1 MENDQNEI
9 IKTFL
14 KIDSPKFQDKPYY
27 SINKEKNILTI
38 FDPVDK
44 GPSDK
49 SSDFEQDKIFIENDN
64 NSYIYEEICKNTI
77 KESLDGTSFSFI
89 SYGDSNSNK
98 IKLLIGDIKENT
110 NLNHKNFGIFPK
122 LLENLLKKMKN
133 LKNSKEKI
141 NLKASYFLVYDGDMI
156 DLSNLKKIR
165 DIKNYSEE
173 KLFEGKYSIKNEENI
188 IDMIKKENIESFKEE
203 IHFINQIF
211 NLLSDLE
218 EKGEHK
224 NIFTKSHI
232 CIILYIENELNKKN
246 SIINFVLLNGS
257 EYLYSG
263 RAKQFKSISNNDNN
277 IKLNKNTIEG
287 TKIALETQY
296 TYETLLNLTKLKIY
310 IDNNVDASN
319 TKQIKL
325 ILNKNNQ
332 NSKLTTLLYNL
343 FFKVQKMNFR
353 IIGTVIPNIG
363 FYQSFKDALIFLFDF
378 YKLKNTNEKQLSS
391 SINININNIPKLND
405 KPIQQNNNNNYER
418 HYEDIQKDNLI
429 FELQNKVNTYKRTIL
444 EQKENLSKKEE
455 KIAFLSENYLEQIN
469 ILKKKFNFTGDIN
482 VLLSGDENT
491 KEAKFIRNLRDASE
505 SNIRNEGNLRIL
517 QKKLESQEEEL
528 KKLKNKE
535 QMIDSNDTM
544 IKYYISVQQINEE
557 KNKKDKDVNQL
568 RIIIEDLN
576 KKLKLKDVLIDKY
589 KKEIQNKNNIL
600 FNLPKCLKESYSNLS
615 DENKTKTNRESNL
628 GDPNLQEEN
637 NSEKN
642 ESMQTDNLYRQEME
656 KIKKDNQ
663 KNLDIIKL
671 NYENSIKDKNSLIK
685 KLEHDYEIL
694 KYEINKNI
702 NKYGNEI
709 IKLNKILMSLISNYK
724 RIYFS
729 NITEKC
735 TIYNFNQKKDEFDKI
750 ILNIDKDIN
759 CNNFPLLYKI
769 LLKTNQIKMNQ
780 PLLYINYKKIYEPI
794 KKVEKLDEEEKIKTK
809 SDEKEKGKENKIEND
824 LKSKVPIKEEK
835 LNQFFKEETNNGKII
850 FNKETLEEM
859 SKEAIILHCINI
871 NNKLIGIENYLKKY
885 TEYKKGFNV
894 EQFEL
899 GEKYKDQIIEE
910 LKDKVNKL
918 SIKLDEQIKINNKN
932 ICVINSQNRKID
944 KLEKETI
951 VYNNLLKYKKPSSSI
966 ISPNKSTIYNSS
978 AIEFNSLNSNNN
990 SVSKNTKSLKKS
1002 SSYININNR
1011 NPFSP
1016 KIRNQ
1021 YQNKSNN
1028 DFSRPFSPKIKE
1040 SAIKK
1045 LKNKLYMA

>member
-1 MENDQNEI
+1 MDNNQNEI

-14 KIDSPKFQDKPYY
+14 KIESPNFQDKPYY

-49 SSDFEQDKIFIENDN
+49 SSDFEQDKIFIENDG

-77 KESLDGTSFSFI
+77 KESLEGISFSFI

-98 IKLLIGDIKENT
+98 IKLLIGDIKDN
-110 NLNHKNFGIFPK
+110 NLNHDNIGIFPK
-122 LLENLLKKMKN
+122 LLENLIKKMKSH
-133 LKNSKEKI
+133 KNSKGKI
-141 NLKASYFLVYDGDMI
+141 NLQASYFLVYDGDMI
-156 DLSNLKKIR
+156 DLSNLKNIK
-165 DIKNYSEE
+165 DIKNFSEE
-173 KLFEGKYSIKNEENI
+173 KLFEGKYNIKNEENI
-188 IDMIKKENIESFKEE
+188 IDIIKKENIESFKEE
-203 IHFINQIF
+203 IHFINNIF
-211 NLLSDLE
+211 YLLSDLE
-218 EKGEHK
+218 EKGENK
-224 NIFTKSHI
+224 NVFTRSHI
-232 CIILYIENELNKKN
+232 CIIIYIENELNKKN

-263 RAKQFKSISNNDNN
+263 RANQFKSISNNDNN

-296 TYETLLNLTKLKIY
+296 TYETLLNLIKLKIY
-310 IDNNVDASN
+310 IDNNIEASN
-319 TKQIKL
+319 SKQIKL
-325 ILNKNNQ
+325 ILKKNNQ

-343 FFKVQKMNFR
+343 FFKIQKMNFR

-363 FYQSFKDALIFLFDF
+363 FYQSFKDTLIFLFDF
-378 YKLKNTNEKQLSS
+378 YKLKKANEKQLSS
-391 SINININNIPKLND
+391 SININIDNNAKIKD
-405 KPIQQNNNNNYER
+405 KDKSVQHNNNYEK

-429 FELQNKVNTYKRTIL
+429 FDLQNKVNTYKRTIL

-455 KIAFLSENYLEQIN
+455 KIAFLSQNYQQQIN

-505 SNIRNEGNLRIL
+505 ANIRNEGNLRIL

-557 KNKKDKDVNQL
+557 KNKKDKDVNHL
-568 RIIIEDLN
+568 KNIIEDLN
-576 KKLKLKDVLIDKY
+576 KKIKIKDEIIDKF
-589 KKEIQNKNNIL
+589 KDEIQNKNKIL
-600 FNLPKCLKESYSNLS
+600 FNLPKCLKDSYTNLP
-615 DENKTKTNRESNL
+615 DETKSKTNRESNL
-628 GDPNLQEEN
+628 GEQNLQEEN
-637 NSEKN
+637 NYEKN
-642 ESMQTDNLYRQEME
+642 ESMQTDNLYRQEIE

-663 KNLDIIKL
+663 KKLDIMKL
-671 NYENSIKDKNSLIK
+671 NYENLLKDKNDIIK
-685 KLEHDYEIL
+685 KLEHNYEIL
-694 KYEINKNI
+694 KQEINKNI

-729 NITEKC
+729 NITEKIS
-735 TIYNFNQKKDEFDKI
+735 IYNFNQKKDEFDKI

-769 LLKTNQIKMNQ
+769 LLKTNQLKMNQ

-794 KKVEKLDEEEKIKTK
+794 KKVEKVDEEEKIKTK
-809 SDEKEKGKENKIEND
+809 NDEKVKVKENIIEND
-824 LKSKVPIKEEK
+824 LKSKIPIKEEK

-850 FNKETLEEM
+850 FTKETLEEM
-859 SKEAIILHCINI
+859 SKESIILHCINI
-871 NNKLIGIENYLKKY
+871 NNKLIGIEKYLQKY

-899 GEKYKDQIIEE
+899 GEKYKDQIIKE
-910 LKDKVNKL
+910 LKDKINKL
-918 SIKLDEQIKINNKN
+918 SIKLEEQMKINNKN
-932 ICVINSQNRKID
+932 ICVINSQNRKVD

-966 ISPNKSTIYNSS
+966 ITPNKSTIYNSS

-990 SVSKNTKSLKKS
+990 SISKNTKSLKKS

-1011 NPFSP
+1011 HPFSP
-1016 KIRNQ
+1016 KIRNK
-1021 YQNKSNN
+1021 YQNNSNDISN
-1028 DFSRPFSPKIKE
+1028 RPISPKIKDF
-1040 SAIKK
+1040 AFKK
-1045 LKNKLYMA
+1045 MKNKLYMA